1 MAMDDPD
8 GAVTRHNDLAADLG
22 ARLVRGTI
30 GAGGDVIE
38 TLIVL
43 ESVIAGVCLTL
54 VRLGGDEVVID
65 ALMERVKARV
75 AELRLKDIQTKGS
88 A

>member
-1 MAMDDPD
+1 MDE
-8 GAVTRHNDLAADLG
+8 ATKRHNDLAVDLV
-22 ARLVRGTI
+22 ARLIRGTV

-38 TLIVL
+38 VLIVL

-54 VRLGGDEVVID
+54 VRLGGDEVAID